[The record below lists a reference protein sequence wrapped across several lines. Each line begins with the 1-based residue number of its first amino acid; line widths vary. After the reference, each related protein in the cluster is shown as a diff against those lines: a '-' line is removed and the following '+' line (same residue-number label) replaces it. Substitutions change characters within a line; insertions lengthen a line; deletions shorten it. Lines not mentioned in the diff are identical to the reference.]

1 MFAKKAVLRAVSA
14 ASLSLL
20 VFAAAPAQAK
30 LVHDAHRLGA
40 FAGAMKYCA
49 ERYDEK
55 EGRFKLA
62 RLSVIREVD
71 DMRGKDKVKAI
82 TARDFAYERGQFL
95 GNKLS
100 RNECRGLLKMSE
112 FKRFFRD

>member
-1 MFAKKAVLRAVSA
+1 MLSSKPVLRLISAV
-14 ASLSLL
+14 SLSLL
-20 VFAAAPAQAK
+20 VLSAAPAQAK
-30 LVHDAHRLGA
+30 LVNDAHRLGA
-40 FAGAMKYCA
+40 FAGAMKFCA

-62 RLSVIREVD
+62 RLSVVRLVD
-71 DMRGKDKVKAI
+71 DMRGKDKIKAI

-100 RNECRGLLKMSE
+100 RKECRGLLKMSE
-112 FKRFFRD
+112 FKRFVRD